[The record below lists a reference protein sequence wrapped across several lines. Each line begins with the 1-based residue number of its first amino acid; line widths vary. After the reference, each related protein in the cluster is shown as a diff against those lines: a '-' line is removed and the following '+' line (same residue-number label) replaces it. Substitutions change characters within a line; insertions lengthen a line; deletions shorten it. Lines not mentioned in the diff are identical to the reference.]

1 MRRPESRIALSAI
14 CLAGFL
20 MQLDVTI
27 VNVALPSIQRELG
40 ATPGDLVWVI
50 SGYAL
55 SLATTIPV
63 VGALGDRWGHR
74 RVLQAGLAWF
84 GLCSVAA
91 ALAPGAGW
99 LIAARIGQGV
109 GGAAMLALT
118 LAVLN
123 DVFPLERRGSAIGW
137 WAALGGTG
145 FGAGPVVGGVL
156 LGLGRWPAIFW
167 INVSLVA
174 LAMLLIAR
182 AIPGSDAGMGPVRRP
197 LDVAGALLAMVGV
210 GAVTFGLI
218 GFRWV
223 PMLAGVLV
231 LGILVVQQRSAR
243 DLLVPAP
250 VHRDRVFVIAC
261 LVYFTSYL
269 AFSGTLYFVT
279 LLFQNLRG
287 WSPLRTGL
295 SWLFMNV
302 PFLVVAQAAG
312 RLRERFSAARMVA
325 AGCGVAAVGTAVLA
339 ALGATTPFPV
349 AAIGYLIAGTGF
361 GLLVPGVT
369 QVAMSELPAALSG
382 AASAVLNSSRQLGTA
397 TGLAV
402 VGAVGAAV
410 TARFSFEW
418 GYQTA
423 LGFCVLGL
431 LVAMALTIMLRP
443 KRGGADQGQAMRVV
457 AGCSRG
463 HPGAA
468 EHPAA
473 HGPRIGKTCEQ

>member
-1 MRRPESRIALSAI
+1 M
-14 CLAGFL
+14 
-20 MQLDVTI
+20 
-27 VNVALPSIQRELG
+27 
-40 ATPGDLVWVI
+40 I

-63 VGALGDRWGHR
+63 VGTLGDRWGHR

-167 INVSLVA
+167 INVPLVA

-231 LGILVVQQRSAR
+231 LGILVMQQRSAR
-243 DLLVPAP
+243 DPLVPAP
-250 VHRDRVFVIAC
+250 VRRDRVFVIAC

-269 AFSGTLYFVT
+269 A
-279 LLFQNLRG
+279 
-287 WSPLRTGL
+287 
-295 SWLFMNV
+295 
-302 PFLVVAQAAG
+302 
-312 RLRERFSAARMVA
+312 SAARSISSRCCSRICG
-325 AGCGVAAVGTAVLA
+325 AGRRC
-339 ALGATTPFPV
+339 
-349 AAIGYLIAGTGF
+349 
-361 GLLVPGVT
+361 VPGC
-369 QVAMSELPAALSG
+369 P
-382 AASAVLNSSRQLGTA
+382 
-397 TGLAV
+397 
-402 VGAVGAAV
+402 
-410 TARFSFEW
+410 
-418 GYQTA
+418 
-423 LGFCVLGL
+423 
-431 LVAMALTIMLRP
+431 
-443 KRGGADQGQAMRVV
+443 
-457 AGCSRG
+457 GCS
-463 HPGAA
+463 
-468 EHPAA
+468 
-473 HGPRIGKTCEQ
+473 